1 MPAPVER
8 VSAKALRARFNNG
21 RYYERLQE
29 GEFHL
34 GEIVDVGPGPV
45 RFPAGTRS
53 QMVTYLDEQDLTV
66 VIAHQYGRQDGTP
79 ALGTKPDPKFMFE
92 GGVRYKFSPYVR

>member
-8 VSAKALRARFNNG
+8 VSARSLRARFNDG

-29 GEFHL
+29 GEFHQ
-34 GEIVDVGPGPV
+34 EILDVGPAPA
-45 RFPAGTRS
+45 RFPDGTRS
-53 QMVTYLDEQDLTV
+53 QMITYRDKQERTI
-66 VIAHQYGRQDGTP
+66 VIAHQYGRQDGVP

-92 GGVRYKFSPYVR
+92 AGVPYKVSAFVA

>member
-8 VSAKALRARFNNG
+8 VSAKALRALFNDG

-34 GEIVDVGPGPV
+34 GEIVDVGRAPA

-53 QMVTYLDEQDLTV
+53 QMVTYLNEQNLTV

-92 GGVRYKFSPYVR
+92 RGVRYKFSPYMR